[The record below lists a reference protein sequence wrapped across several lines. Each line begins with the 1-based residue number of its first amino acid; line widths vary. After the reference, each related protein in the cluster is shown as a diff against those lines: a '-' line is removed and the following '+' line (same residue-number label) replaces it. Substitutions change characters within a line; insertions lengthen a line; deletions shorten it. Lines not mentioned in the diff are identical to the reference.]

1 MCQFVRN
8 RRVFSFGTA
17 FAQALL
23 PAAENGAVGESWMAG
38 NITKIKANKLIN

>member
-17 FAQALL
+17 FAQGVL
-23 PAAENGAVGESWMAG
+23 PAAENGTAG

>member
-17 FAQALL
+17 FAQGVL
-23 PAAENGAVGESWMAG
+23 PAAENGTAGEGGMGGWM
-38 NITKIKANKLIN
+38 KQDCRQYYKD